1 MNPIEFCV
9 HHVWWTCCC
18 SECYHIRHK
27 TAVRITINL
36 LIHHHSTNYVWC
48 SMHHVPYPRAYTNLL
63 LFKYF
68 SSSFILLLKK
78 VIYPRSC
85 TTAVVISLS
94 HTSFFEFVICLCP
107 VLVFFW
113 SLTHLNGKIIN
124 YKIRHKSFTPVLYNN
139 FSLLIHMTIPAGT
152 T

>member
-18 SECYHIRHK
+18 SECYYIRHK

-113 SLTHLNGKIIN
+113 SLTHLNGKIII
-124 YKIRHKSFTPVLYNN
+124 K
-139 FSLLIHMTIPAGT
+139 
-152 T
+152 

>member
-18 SECYHIRHK
+18 SECYYIRHK

-48 SMHHVPYPRAYTNLL
+48 SIHHVPYPRAYTNLL

-78 VIYPRSC
+78 VIIYPRSC

-94 HTSFFEFVICLCP
+94 HTSFFEFVIICLCP

-113 SLTHLNGKIIN
+113 SLTHLNGKIII
-124 YKIRHKSFTPVLYNN
+124 K
-139 FSLLIHMTIPAGT
+139 
-152 T
+152 

>member
-27 TAVRITINL
+27 TAVTITINL

-48 SMHHVPYPRAYTNLL
+48 SMHQVPYPRAYTNLL

-107 VLVFFW
+107 VLVFF
-113 SLTHLNGKIIN
+113 LVTHSSQRKDN
-124 YKIRHKSFTPVLYNN
+124 YKIKTQIFHAFP
-139 FSLLIHMTIPAGT
+139 FLIHMTIPAGT

>member
-85 TTAVVISLS
+85 TTAVVISALS
-94 HTSFFEFVICLCP
+94 PTLLFL
-107 VLVFFW
+107 
-113 SLTHLNGKIIN
+113 
-124 YKIRHKSFTPVLYNN
+124 
-139 FSLLIHMTIPAGT
+139 SLLFVCVRFLYFFDHSLISTER
-152 T
+152 

>member
-18 SECYHIRHK
+18 SECHQIRHK

-48 SMHHVPYPRAYTNLL
+48 SIHHVPYPRAYTNLL

-94 HTSFFEFVICLCP
+94 HTSFFEVVICLCP

-113 SLTHLNGKIIN
+113 SSHSSQRKDN
-124 YKIRHKSFTPVLYNN
+124 YKIRHKSFTPV
-139 FSLLIHMTIPAGT
+139 T
-152 T
+152 TTFHF